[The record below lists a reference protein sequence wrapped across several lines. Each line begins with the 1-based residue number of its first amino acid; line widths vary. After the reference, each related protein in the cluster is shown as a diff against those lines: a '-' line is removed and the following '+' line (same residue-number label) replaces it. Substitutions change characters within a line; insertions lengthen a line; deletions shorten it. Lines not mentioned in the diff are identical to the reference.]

1 MGHWVNLDRRA
12 KTPLPALRV
21 RREGKRTANGQKR
34 GRGRGMCLRRDAGRD
49 GAGAWREGGA
59 SWL

>member
-21 RREGKRTANGQKR
+21 RWEGKRTANGQKR
-34 GRGRGMCLRRDAGRD
+34 GRGRGMCLRRDAGAR
-49 GAGAWREGGA
+49 REGGA
-59 SWL
+59 A